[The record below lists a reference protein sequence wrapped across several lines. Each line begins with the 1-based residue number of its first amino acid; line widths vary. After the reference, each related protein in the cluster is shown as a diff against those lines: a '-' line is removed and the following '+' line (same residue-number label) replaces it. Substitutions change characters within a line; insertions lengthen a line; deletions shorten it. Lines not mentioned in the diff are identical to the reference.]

1 MYLPRKVKGAL
12 LDLGHLPMPRRGPSL
27 LSGLAT
33 AVLLVAILRWGQP
46 VLLPIAVAGVLA
58 FILSAP
64 VRWLQRHLSPVVALG
79 LVMLLSVSVAGAA
92 GWVLVTQLD
101 ELTARATGYSE
112 ALRRKVAALEG
123 TSGGQL
129 ARLEALVTRATESL
143 ERRAGPGSQAVH
155 LVAVRR
161 SPAAHLWELVRP
173 LAQPLLTT
181 LFVLVLCVFM
191 LGQRDDLRNR
201 LIRLVG
207 PGHVTSTTRTLDD
220 GGQRI
225 TRYLQVQTV
234 INGLFGLVVGAG
246 LYLVGIPYAALWGSV
261 AAVARFVPY
270 LGAASSMLP
279 PAALAFALF
288 PGWGPLVLTVVLF
301 LGMDLATAYAVEPL
315 LIGRRTGVS
324 SIALLVSAL
333 FWAWLW
339 GPVGLALSA
348 PLTVSLS
355 VLGRHVPD
363 LEFLAVL
370 LGDGQVIG
378 REISFYQ
385 RLLARDEDE
394 AGELAQ
400 AQQAALGPTGVLDA
414 LVIPTLVLAAG
425 DLARR
430 EITADDEAFIVTWS
444 RDIFL
449 HLRKAAP
456 AAAPE
461 APCRVLGV
469 AAHGGGSTL
478 LLEMLAAEL
487 PAGHGPMEIL
497 APASTP
503 AEVLARVAHLAPAV
517 VCVAALPPEGGP
529 YARQLCHLL
538 DGRAPDAT
546 LVAFRP
552 GEPGIDPGPATRR
565 LREAGADLVVATLA
579 EASAALAHLLA
590 GDGGPSG
597 TAPSDPSA

>member
-1 MYLPRKVKGAL
+1 MMLPLTKEKGSA
-12 LDLGHLPMPRRGPSL
+12 LDLIHLPPTGRGPSL
-27 LSGLAT
+27 FTGLAT
-33 AVLLVAILRWGQP
+33 AVLLVMILRWGQP

-58 FILSAP
+58 FTLSAP

-79 LVMLLSVSVAGAA
+79 LVMLLTVGTAGSA
-92 GWVLVTQLD
+92 GWILVTQLD
-101 ELTARATGYSE
+101 ELTAQAASYSE
-112 ALRRKVAALEG
+112 ALRHKVVSLQA
-123 TSGGQL
+123 TDGGQL
-129 ARLEALVTRATESL
+129 SRVEALVTRATESL
-143 ERRAGPGSQAVH
+143 DQRTAPGSQAVH
-155 LVAVRR
+155 VVAIRR

-173 LAQPLLTT
+173 LAQPLLTA

-191 LGQRDDLRNR
+191 LGRRDDLRNR

-225 TRYLQVQTV
+225 TRYLLVQTT
-234 INGLFGLVVGAG
+234 INGLFGLVVGGG
-246 LYLVGIPYAALWGSV
+246 LFLLGIPYAALWGSV

-270 LGAASSMLP
+270 LGAVSSMLP

-288 PGWGPLVLTVVLF
+288 PGWTQLVLTAGLF
-301 LGMDLATAYAVEPL
+301 LGMDFVTAYAIEPL

-339 GPVGLALSA
+339 GPMGLALST

-355 VLGRHVPD
+355 VLGRHVPG

-370 LGDGQVIG
+370 LGDDQVIG

-414 LVIPTLVLAAG
+414 LVIPTLVLAAR
-425 DLARR
+425 DLGRR
-430 EITADDEAFIVTWS
+430 EITADDEGFVVTWS

-456 AAAPE
+456 AAASE
-461 APCRVLGV
+461 LPCRALGV
-469 AAHGGGSTL
+469 AAHGAGSVL

-487 PAGHGPMEIL
+487 PAGQGPMEIL
-497 APASTP
+497 SPACTP
-503 AEVLARVAHLAPAV
+503 AEVLARVGHLAPAV
-517 VCVAALPPEGGP
+517 ICVAALPPEGGP

-538 DGRAPDAT
+538 GGRSPGSMV
-546 LVAFRP
+546 LAFRP

-579 EASAALAHLLA
+579 EASVALARLLA
-590 GDGGPSG
+590 DDHRPAGAGPAS
-597 TAPSDPSA
+597 